1 MNNAL
6 QIGGLAFEVRRSDR
20 RKTLGLTVGRAGE
33 LVAYAPTATSIGE
46 LTQWINKK
54 LLWVHGKLALKEAA
68 LPKICAPE
76 YVSGESFCYLGRRFR
91 LKMVKRQEAPLIF
104 DGMRFLLKCDCG
116 APVEH
121 FQRWY
126 IQTGMEWL
134 RKRVERLSQFA
145 GCQPT
150 GVDVR
155 DLGFRWG
162 SCGRKGKLFFNW
174 KILQLP
180 VRLVDYVILHELI
193 HLRERNHGPA
203 FWDALGRALPDW
215 QERKN
220 ELAKDAKDYLVF
232 GLSNSGNRAKG

>member
-33 LVAYAPTATSIGE
+33 LVAYAPREISTGE
-46 LTQWINKK
+46 LSQWITKK

-68 LPKICAPE
+68 SPKVSSPE

-91 LKMVKRQEAPLIF
+91 LKRVKRQEAPLLF
-104 DGMRFLLKCDCG
+104 DGTRFLLKSDCETP
-116 APVEH
+116 AEQ

-126 IQTGMEWL
+126 ILAGKEWL
-134 RKRVERLSQFA
+134 QRRVERLSQFS
-145 GCQPT
+145 GSQPS

-162 SCGRKGKLFFNW
+162 SCGRKGILFFNW

-180 VRLVDYVILHELI
+180 VRLVDYVVLHELI
-193 HLRERNHGPA
+193 HLRERHHGPA
-203 FWDALGRALPDW
+203 FWKALGIALPDW
-215 QERKN
+215 QSRKN
-220 ELAKDAKDYLVF
+220 ELAKEAKDYLVF
-232 GLSNSGNRAKG
+232 GLSNPKS